1 MCEYYAGADPI
12 LYESRTRS
20 IRIDGV
26 LTSLRLEN
34 LVWDTLAKMAE
45 AEGSSTNTLIAQ
57 LYREVLS
64 RRGECPN
71 FASFLRVTSLRYLNL
86 IAEQGGQAKLP
97 KSLSSDDSSRW
108 SIQTTDE
115 PFIRGKEK
123 HHLTSVR

>member
-86 IAEQGGQAKLP
+86 MAEQGTAARDP
-97 KSLSSDDSSRW
+97 KSYLSVETAGHGATSERASTAYRN
-108 SIQTTDE
+108 Q
-115 PFIRGKEK
+115 R
-123 HHLTSVR
+123 LTSVR

>member
-86 IAEQGGQAKLP
+86 MAEQGTGKSNP
-97 KSLSSDDSSRW
+97 KSYSSVEIAGHNTSSERA
-108 SIQTTDE
+108 STGYGSQ
-115 PFIRGKEK
+115 K
-123 HHLTSVR
+123 LTSVG